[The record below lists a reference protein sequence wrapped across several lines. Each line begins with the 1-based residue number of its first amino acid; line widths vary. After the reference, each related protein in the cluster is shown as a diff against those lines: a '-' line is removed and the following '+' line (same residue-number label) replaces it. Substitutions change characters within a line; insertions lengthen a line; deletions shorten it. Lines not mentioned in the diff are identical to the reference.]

1 MINKKIFF
9 FIIGAAGLFL
19 ALQFI
24 KLSSI
29 TIRLPENNNEIIHLI
44 PVDVGDRFSLSYRHS
59 VEKTLVKGIFQVS
72 RVPSILAVETRMT
85 SVGTGLPNTFSKR
98 TSRDGK
104 WIVVDEEKKEIDNF
118 RFFISRVNNTYLTTP
133 SGIIDLMT
141 LPSGTVIVLGVAK
154 ISLISYL
161 LYKCKEFLTV
171 QLKLQIV
178 SEVSAVRFEGRYKP
192 IHGGLTVAVRA
203 TDTLKSN
210 F

>member
-1 MINKKIFF
+1 MINKKIFL
-9 FIIGAAGLFL
+9 FILGAAGFFL

-44 PVDVGDRFSLSYRHS
+44 SVDVGDRFSLSYRHS

-141 LPSGTVIVLGVAK
+141 LPSGTVIVLGVENV
-154 ISLISYL
+154 SLISYL
-161 LYKCKEFLTV
+161 LYKCKDFLTV
-171 QLKLQIV
+171 QLRLQIV
-178 SEVSAVRFEGRYKP
+178 S
-192 IHGGLTVAVRA
+192 
-203 TDTLKSN
+203 N

>member
-1 MINKKIFF
+1 LINKKIFL

-203 TDTLKSN
+203 TDTLKSD

>member
-1 MINKKIFF
+1 LINKKIFF

-29 TIRLPENNNEIIHLI
+29 TIRLPENNNEIIILI

>member
-1 MINKKIFF
+1 MINKKIFL

-178 SEVSAVRFEGRYKP
+178 SEVSEV
-192 IHGGLTVAVRA
+192 LN
-203 TDTLKSN
+203 DTMKTTHLSACKN
-210 F
+210 QTGHC

>member
-1 MINKKIFF
+1 MNKKQFF
-9 FIIGAAGLFL
+9 IFIIGAAGLFL

-24 KLSSI
+24 KLGSI
-29 TIRLPENNNEIIHLI
+29 TIRLPGDNYKIIHLI
-44 PVDVGDRFSLSYRHS
+44 PVDEGDRFSLTYHHS

-72 RVPSILAVETRMT
+72 GVPSILAVETRMT

-133 SGIIDLMT
+133 GGTIDLMT
-141 LPSGTVIVLGVAK
+141 LPSGTVIVVGVEE
-154 ISLISYL
+154 ISLIRYL
-161 LYKCKEFLTV
+161 FYKCKEFVAV
-171 QLKLQIV
+171 QLELQTV
-178 SEVSAVRFEGRYKP
+178 PEASEVRFEGRHKP
-192 IHGGLTVAVRA
+192 VHGGLTVAVRA

>member
-29 TIRLPENNNEIIHLI
+29 TIRLPENNNEIIILI
-44 PVDVGDRFSLSYRHS
+44 PVDAGDRFSLSYRHS

>member
-1 MINKKIFF
+1 MINKKIFL

-24 KLSSI
+24 KLRSI

-178 SEVSAVRFEGRYKP
+178 SEVSEV
-192 IHGGLTVAVRA
+192 LN
-203 TDTLKSN
+203 DTMKTTHLSACKN
-210 F
+210 QTGHC

>member
-1 MINKKIFF
+1 MINKKIFL
-9 FIIGAAGLFL
+9 FIIGAAGLFF

-24 KLSSI
+24 KLRSI

-141 LPSGTVIVLGVAK
+141 LPSGTVIVLGVEK

-161 LYKCKEFLTV
+161 FYKCEEFLTV
-171 QLKLQIV
+171 QLRLQIV
-178 SEVSAVRFEGRYKP
+178 SEVSEV
-192 IHGGLTVAVRA
+192 LD
-203 TDTLKSN
+203 DTMKTTHLSYCKN
-210 F
+210 QTGHC

>member
-1 MINKKIFF
+1 LINKKIFF

-29 TIRLPENNNEIIHLI
+29 TVRLPENNNEIIHLI

-192 IHGGLTVAVRA
+192 THGGLTVAVRA

>member
-29 TIRLPENNNEIIHLI
+29 TIRLPENNNEIIILI
-44 PVDVGDRFSLSYRHS
+44 PVDAGDRFSLSYRHS

-171 QLKLQIV
+171 QLRLQIV
-178 SEVSAVRFEGRYKP
+178 SEVSKV
-192 IHGGLTVAVRA
+192 LN
-203 TDTLKSN
+203 DTMKTTHLSACKN
-210 F
+210 QTGHC

>member
-1 MINKKIFF
+1 LINKKIFL

-178 SEVSAVRFEGRYKP
+178 SEVSEV
-192 IHGGLTVAVRA
+192 LN
-203 TDTLKSN
+203 DTMKTTHLSACKN
-210 F
+210 QTGHC

>member
-178 SEVSAVRFEGRYKP
+178 SEVSEV
-192 IHGGLTVAVRA
+192 LN
-203 TDTLKSN
+203 DTMKTTHISACKN
-210 F
+210 QTGHC

>member
-1 MINKKIFF
+1 MINRKIFL

-85 SVGTGLPNTFSKR
+85 SVGTGLPNTFSKEHP
-98 TSRDGK
+98 GMGNGLL
-104 WIVVDEEKKEIDNF
+104 WMKKKK
-118 RFFISRVNNTYLTTP
+118 RL
-133 SGIIDLMT
+133 IIF
-141 LPSGTVIVLGVAK
+141 V
-154 ISLISYL
+154 
-161 LYKCKEFLTV
+161 FL
-171 QLKLQIV
+171 
-178 SEVSAVRFEGRYKP
+178 FPG
-192 IHGGLTVAVRA
+192 
-203 TDTLKSN
+203 
-210 F
+210 

>member
-1 MINKKIFF
+1 LINKKIFF

-29 TIRLPENNNEIIHLI
+29 TIRLPENNNEIIILI
-44 PVDVGDRFSLSYRHS
+44 PVDAGDRFSLSYRHS

-178 SEVSAVRFEGRYKP
+178 SEVSEV
-192 IHGGLTVAVRA
+192 LN
-203 TDTLKSN
+203 DTMKTTHLSACKN
-210 F
+210 QTGHC

>member
-1 MINKKIFF
+1 LINKKIFF

-29 TIRLPENNNEIIHLI
+29 TIRLPENNNEIIILI
-44 PVDVGDRFSLSYRHS
+44 PVDAGDRFSLSYRHS

-104 WIVVDEEKKEIDNF
+104 WFVVDEEKKEIDNF

>member
-29 TIRLPENNNEIIHLI
+29 TVRLPENNNEIIYLI

>member
-1 MINKKIFF
+1 MNKNHLFI
-9 FIIGAAGLFL
+9 FIIGGAGLFL

-29 TIRLPENNNEIIHLI
+29 TIRLPKDNNKIIHLI
-44 PVDVGDRFSLSYRHS
+44 AVDEGDRFSLTYHHS

-72 RVPSILAVETRMT
+72 QVPSILAVETRMT

-133 SGIIDLMT
+133 GGTIDLMT
-141 LPSGTVIVLGVAK
+141 LPSGTVIVVGVEE
-154 ISLISYL
+154 IYL
-161 LYKCKEFLTV
+161 
-171 QLKLQIV
+171 
-178 SEVSAVRFEGRYKP
+178 SRY
-192 IHGGLTVAVRA
+192 LFFNAR
-203 TDTLKSN
+203 N
-210 F
+210 FFK